1 MSAAQLAPTKAAA
14 FFHNANTQPETAGTL
29 LEMTHDLRQPL
40 STIEAIAY
48 YLEMTI
54 PEELVEARTL
64 LARIQTLLESTDVIL
79 DRAENSAARLQ
90 LPL

>member
-1 MSAAQLAPTKAAA
+1 MSAAQVAPGKAAA
-14 FFHNANTQPETAGTL
+14 FLHDGRAHPDGDRVL

-54 PEELVEARTL
+54 PAELLEARTL
-64 LARIQTLLESTDVIL
+64 LARVQTLLESADGIL
-79 DRAENSAARLQ
+79 ERAEQSAQRVQ
-90 LPL
+90 LPV

>member
-1 MSAAQLAPTKAAA
+1 MSAAQVAPGKAAA
-14 FFHNANTQPETAGTL
+14 FFHDRRAHPDRDRVV

-54 PEELVEARTL
+54 PAELMEARTL
-64 LARIQTLLESTDVIL
+64 LARVQQLLESADGIL
-79 DRAENSAARLQ
+79 DRAEQGGRQVQ
-90 LPL
+90 LPV

>member
-14 FFHNANTQPETAGTL
+14 FFGDACAHPDSDLAL

-54 PEELVEARTL
+54 PVELLEARTL
-64 LARIQTLLESTDVIL
+64 LARVQLLLESTDAIL
-79 DRAENSAARLQ
+79 DRAEQSTQKAQ
-90 LPL
+90 LPV

>member
-14 FFHNANTQPETAGTL
+14 FFSDASSHPETDRAL

-54 PEELVEARTL
+54 PEELEEARVL
-64 LARIQTLLESTDVIL
+64 LARIQTLLESADVIL
-79 DRAENSAARLQ
+79 ERAEQSAPGLQ
-90 LPL
+90 LPV

>member
-1 MSAAQLAPTKAAA
+1 MSAAQLAPVKAAA
-14 FFHNANTQPETAGTL
+14 FFSDAHAYADSDRAL

-54 PEELVEARTL
+54 PEELVEARSM
-64 LARIQTLLESTDVIL
+64 LARVQQLLESADGIL
-79 DRAENSAARLQ
+79 DRAEQSTRHVQ
-90 LPL
+90 LPV

>member
-1 MSAAQLAPTKAAA
+1 MSVAQLAPASGSA
-14 FFHNANTQPETAGTL
+14 FFRDLSAHPENDRAL

-54 PEELVEARTL
+54 PGELLEARTM
-64 LARIQTLLESTDVIL
+64 LARIQQLLGSADDVLERAEESTR
-79 DRAENSAARLQ
+79 RAQ
-90 LPL
+90 LPV

>member
-1 MSAAQLAPTKAAA
+1 VSSAQLAQVKASA
-14 FFHNANTQPETAGTL
+14 FLPDAHAYPEGDRVL

-54 PEELVEARTL
+54 PAELLEARTL
-64 LARIQTLLESTDVIL
+64 LGRMQKLLESTDCIL
-79 DRAENSAARLQ
+79 ERAEQSTRKAQ
-90 LPL
+90 LPV

>member
-1 MSAAQLAPTKAAA
+1 MSVAQVAPGKAAA
-14 FFHNANTQPETAGTL
+14 FFHDPHAHPDRDRVL

-54 PEELVEARTL
+54 PGELLEARTL
-64 LARIQTLLESTDVIL
+64 LARVQQLLESADGIL
-79 DRAENSAARLQ
+79 DRAEQGSQRGQ
-90 LPL
+90 LPV